1 MENLL
6 SVMPLT
12 VSHGL
17 LQHVPIIMQGYAG
30 VTSML
35 EWIFI
40 SSAVAHSVIV
50 SAFGH
55 DSYI

>member
-1 MENLL
+1 
-6 SVMPLT
+6 
-12 VSHGL
+12 
-17 LQHVPIIMQGYAG
+17 MQGYAG

-40 SSAVAHSVIV
+40 SSVVAHSVIV
-50 SAFGH
+50 SAFGR